1 MESLRICMLAMLA
14 LSAAVIL
21 KQWRSDLLPLLR
33 MGATVLLATL
43 LLAAVTPLVEFLREL
58 TELSAISEYT
68 GFLFRALGVTLL
80 TQCCADLCRECGEV
94 GIASGVEIAGKTE
107 ILVLSLPLIEEILT
121 TARALLSM
129 GG

>member
-33 MGATVLLATL
+33 MGATVLLCSL
-43 LLAAVTPLVEFLREL
+43 LLVAVTPLVEFLREL
-58 TELSAISEYT
+58 TEMTAITEYT
-68 GFLFRALGVTLL
+68 GFLFRALGVAFL
-80 TQCCADLCRECGEV
+80 TQCCADLCRECGE
-94 GIASGVEIAGKTE
+94 GGLASGVEIAGKAE